1 MALMLLMY
9 MTSRRART
17 HSTHTHSHTHA
28 CSIPW
33 HYRSCAFTPTNKNA
47 HLFNTMD
54 WHLNSLHTAYVKLAV
69 RVKCTRKTH
78 SRRPNYWVCARP
90 AHTHAAGYALEQFMC
105 LCMMLGVC
113 VCVPGHGQNSLGHYL
128 CAYMPRLSGYGTYAA
143 CAKHYKLCA
152 CVAGHTHEASLRGWS
167 VCIINAYTR
176 KLVNMHTSMQA
187 CMVSR

>member
-1 MALMLLMY
+1 MNNVNNTQVYLLYIRNMALMLLMY

-113 VCVPGHGQNSLGHYL
+113 VCVCPGTARTLWGIIYARICHVWAATARMQRAQNITNCVRASRGTHMKRVCVVGL
-128 CAYMPRLSGYGTYAA
+128 C
-143 CAKHYKLCA
+143 
-152 CVAGHTHEASLRGWS
+152 V
-167 VCIINAYTR
+167 
-176 KLVNMHTSMQA
+176 
-187 CMVSR
+187 